1 MWLHFGICCAMITW
15 KGTRKM
21 KRNDWILIGI
31 VIGIALLFGGMQ
43 FFKSADSDGIV
54 QVTVDGELYG
64 EYSLEKN
71 TNVQIGNTN
80 YLTIKNGKAT
90 MIEASCP
97 DQLCVQQKSISKDGE
112 SIICLPNKVIATVIG
127 GEESEIDTIAN

>member
-1 MWLHFGICCAMITW
+1 
-15 KGTRKM
+15 M

-31 VIGIALLFGGMQ
+31 VIGIALFFGGMQ
-43 FFKSADSDGIV
+43 FFKSEDAGGIV
-54 QVTVDGELYG
+54 QVTIDGEVYG
-64 EYSLEKN
+64 EYSLDKN
-71 TNVQIGNTN
+71 RNVQIGETN
-80 YLTIKNGKAT
+80 CLLIENGKAT

>member
-1 MWLHFGICCAMITW
+1 
-15 KGTRKM
+15 M

-31 VIGIALLFGGMQ
+31 VVVIALLFGGMQ
-43 FFKSADSDGIV
+43 FFKSVDVDGIV
-54 QVTVDGELYG
+54 QVTVDGEMYG
-64 EYSLEKN
+64 EYSLDEN
-71 TNVQIGNTN
+71 TDIPIDDTN
-80 YLTIKNGKAT
+80 YLSIKNGKAT

-127 GEESEIDTIAN
+127 GKESEIDTISN

>member
-1 MWLHFGICCAMITW
+1 
-15 KGTRKM
+15 M

-43 FFKSADSDGIV
+43 FLKSADADGIV
-54 QVTVDGELYG
+54 QVTVDGEVYG
-64 EYSLEKN
+64 EYSLDKN
-71 TNVQIGNTN
+71 ANVQIGKTN
-80 YLTIKNGKAT
+80 YLSIKNGKAT

-97 DQLCVQQKSISKDGE
+97 DQLCVQQKAISKDGE

-127 GEESEIDTIAN
+127 GEEREIDTIAN

>member
-1 MWLHFGICCAMITW
+1 
-15 KGTRKM
+15 M

-31 VIGIALLFGGMQ
+31 VLGIALLFGGMQ
-43 FFKSADSDGIV
+43 FFKNTDADAIV
-54 QVTVDGELYG
+54 QVTVDGKVYG
-64 EYSLEKN
+64 EYPLDEN
-71 TNVQIGNTN
+71 TEIPIGETN
-80 YLTIKNGKAT
+80 YLSIKNGKAT

-97 DQLCVQQKSISKDGE
+97 DQLCVQQKSIAKDGE

>member
-1 MWLHFGICCAMITW
+1 
-15 KGTRKM
+15 M

-43 FFKSADSDGIV
+43 FFKPADAVGIV
-54 QVTVDGELYG
+54 QVTVDGEVYG
-64 EYSLEKN
+64 EYPLDQDIEIPIGK
-71 TNVQIGNTN
+71 TNVLSIE
-80 YLTIKNGKAT
+80 NGKAD
-90 MIEASCP
+90 MVEASCP
-97 DQLCVQQKSISKDGE
+97 DQLCVQQKAISKDGE